1 MDTFT
6 VNCSESI
13 KEFVQEEIA
22 SGACSSATEV
32 VEKLVHDEKKRRA
45 REKVEALLDKAIAS
59 GEPAEVIDQDWQD
72 IREEIQAR
80 AARRNGMIP

>member
-22 SGACSSATEV
+22 SGAFSNPTEV
-32 VEKLVHDEKKRRA
+32 VEKLVYDEKKRRA
-45 REKVEALLDKAIAS
+45 REKVDALLDKAIAS
-59 GEPAEVIDQDWQD
+59 GEPAQVAEQDWQD
-72 IREEIQAR
+72 IRTEIQGR
-80 AARRNGMIP
+80 AARRNGNVP